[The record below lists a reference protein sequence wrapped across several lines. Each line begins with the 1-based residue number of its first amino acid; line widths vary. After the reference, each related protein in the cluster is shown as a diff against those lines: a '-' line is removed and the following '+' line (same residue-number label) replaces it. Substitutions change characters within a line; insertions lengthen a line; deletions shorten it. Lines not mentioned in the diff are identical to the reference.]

1 MSKRLTSEQIEAIQG
16 YNILV
21 LGQSCMGKSFL
32 IQEIEKKKLKA
43 EGNVLCLSSPSH
55 SNLRSMLMTNQ
66 YYKMYFKIKKDML
79 IFFLG

>member
-32 IQEIEKKKLKA
+32 IQEIEKK
-43 EGNVLCLSSPSH
+43 
-55 SNLRSMLMTNQ
+55 
-66 YYKMYFKIKKDML
+66 
-79 IFFLG
+79 